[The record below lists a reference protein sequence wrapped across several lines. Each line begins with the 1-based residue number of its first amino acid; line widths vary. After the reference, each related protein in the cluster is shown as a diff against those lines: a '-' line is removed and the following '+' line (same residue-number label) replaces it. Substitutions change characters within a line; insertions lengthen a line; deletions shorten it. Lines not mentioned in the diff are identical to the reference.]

1 VYQVL
6 FHAQF
11 YGSYGALRSSVFVV
25 DFALI
30 LMSRGRRR
38 V

>member
-1 VYQVL
+1 ML
-6 FHAQF
+6 T